1 MDDAHVLQR
10 ARRDLPVFDRRSA
23 RDISRTRALHRAAL
37 PSSRRNFHAH
47 LHGRLAL
54 LRRESLARL
63 PQHSAPNMTRRGS
76 LIYYL
81 AAWALGCFFM
91 VLAVWCQN
99 MILVSSR
106 DLVRQATEGFLT
118 LIVYGYLFGAPTA
131 LLFGLLLRRIML
143 ALKCKTPLHWAVAG
157 AILAP
162 LVVVALGIGSRRA
175 ALVLPPEYASVLFPF
190 VGSEAVLRVGWWLA
204 IPAGATTA
212 YYLGRIQ
219 RAFAPVA
226 DTTASAS

>member
-1 MDDAHVLQR
+1 
-10 ARRDLPVFDRRSA
+10 
-23 RDISRTRALHRAAL
+23 
-37 PSSRRNFHAH
+37 
-47 LHGRLAL
+47 
-54 LRRESLARL
+54 
-63 PQHSAPNMTRRGS
+63 MTRRGS

-99 MILVSSR
+99 MILTSSR
-106 DLVRQATEGFLT
+106 DLMREATEGFLT

-131 LLFGLLLRRIML
+131 LLFGLLLRRIMS
-143 ALKCKTPLHWAVAG
+143 ALKCKTPMHWAIAG

-175 ALVLPPEYASVLFPF
+175 AHLLPSDYEAILFPL
-190 VGSEAVLRVGWWLA
+190 VGAENVLRAGWWLP
-204 IPAGATTA
+204 IPAGAATG

-219 RAFAPVA
+219 RAFAPQPE
-226 DTTASAS
+226 TTPSLSV

>member
-1 MDDAHVLQR
+1 
-10 ARRDLPVFDRRSA
+10 
-23 RDISRTRALHRAAL
+23 
-37 PSSRRNFHAH
+37 
-47 LHGRLAL
+47 
-54 LRRESLARL
+54 
-63 PQHSAPNMTRRGS
+63 MTRRGS

-99 MILVSSR
+99 MILASSQ
-106 DLVRQATEGFLT
+106 DLMREASEGFLT

-143 ALKCKTPLHWAVAG
+143 ALKCKTPMHWAIAG
-157 AILAP
+157 GILAP
-162 LVVVALGIGSRRA
+162 VVVEALGIGSRRA
-175 ALVLPPEYASVLFPF
+175 ALVLPANYASLLFPF
-190 VGSEAVLRVGWWLA
+190 VGAETVLRVGWWLT
-204 IPAGATTA
+204 IPAGFATG

-226 DTTASAS
+226 EKKPSLSV

>member
-1 MDDAHVLQR
+1 
-10 ARRDLPVFDRRSA
+10 
-23 RDISRTRALHRAAL
+23 
-37 PSSRRNFHAH
+37 
-47 LHGRLAL
+47 
-54 LRRESLARL
+54 
-63 PQHSAPNMTRRGS
+63 MTRQGS

-99 MILVSSR
+99 MIVVSSQ
-106 DLVRQATEGFLT
+106 DLVREATQGFLT

-143 ALKCKTPLHWAVAG
+143 ALKCKTPMHWAVAG

-162 LVVVALGIGSRRA
+162 SLVVALGIGSRRA
-175 ALVLPPEYASVLFPF
+175 ALVLPVDYAALLFPL
-190 VGSEAVLRVGWWLA
+190 VGSEAVLRAGWWLA
-204 IPAGATTA
+204 IPAGAATA

-219 RAFAPVA
+219 RAFAPDA
-226 DTTASAS
+226 ASAPSSASV